1 MFMSCASCFSGEFG
15 EYQPH
20 VLHGMIMIVNP
31 ESNGAIAGTI
41 YSYLVD
47 GNLVYTLI
55 AVLSE
60 VFVYRNWFSCVLS
73 TV

>member
-1 MFMSCASCFSGEFG
+1 MSAAGND
-15 EYQPH
+15 YDYY
-20 VLHGMIMIVNP
+20 VNP

-47 GNLVYTLI
+47 GNLVHTLT

-60 VFVYRNWFSCVLS
+60 VFVYRKLV
-73 TV
+73 

>member
-1 MFMSCASCFSGEFG
+1 
-15 EYQPH
+15 
-20 VLHGMIMIVNP
+20 MIVNP

-41 YSYLVD
+41 YSYLAN
-47 GNLVYTLI
+47 GNLVHTLI